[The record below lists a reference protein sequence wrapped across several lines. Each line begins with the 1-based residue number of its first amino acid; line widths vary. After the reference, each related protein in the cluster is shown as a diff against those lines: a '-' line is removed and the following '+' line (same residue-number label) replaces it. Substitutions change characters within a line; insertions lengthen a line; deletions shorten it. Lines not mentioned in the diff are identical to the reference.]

1 MEAYKI
7 QANEDFFTY
16 LLEILNDGGTWGWPN
31 EGEYFIKKG
40 NTFFGTA
47 SGLSKVKK
55 IVTPAYYEAHFK
67 LK

>member
-31 EGEYFIKKG
+31 EKEFFIKKG

-47 SGLSKVKK
+47 SGLKKVKS